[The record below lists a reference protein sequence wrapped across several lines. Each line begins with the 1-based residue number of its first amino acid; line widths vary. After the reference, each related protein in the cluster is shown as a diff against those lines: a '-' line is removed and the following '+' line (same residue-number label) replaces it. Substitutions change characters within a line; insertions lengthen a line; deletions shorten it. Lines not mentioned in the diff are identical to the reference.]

1 MEMMHAI
8 FLDSFMERLEM
19 LWTPVLVTVR
29 AKMSVHILDPL
40 GVLQHRVTE
49 KLPATV
55 LDRM

>member
-8 FLDSFMERLEM
+8 FLDSCMERLEM

-29 AKMSVHILDPL
+29 AKMSVHILDPPGAL
-40 GVLQHRVTE
+40 HHRVTE
-49 KLPATV
+49 KMLVSV